1 MSIAVMARVWRD
13 FPGSGGSEL
22 LAMLAL
28 ADWSDDEGR
37 CWPSMTSIAEKT
49 RLSRSQAQRVIHAL
63 IDRGYLSVIGNAE
76 GGKPSASRRYQINL
90 HTLTG
95 RMDATPTGRTDA
107 TGSTHATGS
116 TDAAEGSHGCG
127 ERGRTGAT
135 QTINRTIKEPSA
147 ASRAPEIDAS
157 LSQPAGQTREQAIA
171 VWLRKSEKER
181 GKFLNATSSDN
192 RIVAW
197 AEHGVT
203 DAQLA
208 EAYELALADRTKS
221 GDAGPINPGFLDI
234 FVTKVLT
241 PSVGTSAISRLPATH
256 ELAWALAWSGI
267 ESKGAELG
275 IHQAEGEQP
284 PAYKARVYA
293 AAGVTQLQVDKL
305 RADLPTPQQRAA

>member
-1 MSIAVMARVWRD
+1 MARVWRD
-13 FPGSGGSEL
+13 FPGAGGSDL

-37 CWPSMTSIAEKT
+37 CWPSMTSIADKT
-49 RLSRSQAQRVIHAL
+49 RLSRSQAQRVVHGL
-63 IDRGYLSVIGNAE
+63 IADGYLSVIGNSE
-76 GGKPSASRRYQINL
+76 GGKPGTTRQYRINL

-95 RMDATPTGRTDA
+95 RIDATPTGRTDA
-107 TGSTHATGS
+107 TGSTHATGR

-157 LSQPAGQTREQAIA
+157 LSQPADQTREQAIA
-171 VWLRKSEKER
+171 IWLRKAEKGR

-208 EAYELALADRTKS
+208 EAYELALADRAKNS
-221 GDAGPINPGFLDI
+221 DAGPINAGFLDI
-234 FVTKVLT
+234 FVTKVLKPSAASSAVGSQSASRT
-241 PSVGTSAISRLPATH
+241 PSDAWWASDAGIDRKGRELGMFARGGESYSAFKDRIF
-256 ELAWALAWSGI
+256 
-267 ESKGAELG
+267 AELRKRG
-275 IHQAEGEQP
+275 DSNDVEG
-284 PAYKARVYA
+284 A
-293 AAGVTQLQVDKL
+293 
-305 RADLPTPQQRAA
+305 